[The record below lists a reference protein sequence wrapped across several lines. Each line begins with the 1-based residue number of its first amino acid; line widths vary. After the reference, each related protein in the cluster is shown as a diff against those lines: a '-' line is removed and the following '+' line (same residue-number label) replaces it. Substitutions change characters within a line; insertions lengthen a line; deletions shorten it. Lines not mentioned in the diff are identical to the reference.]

1 MPLPDEFVKEQE
13 RRKQLLSAA
22 ACGDGEAQ
30 KELQR
35 EYRVRVFS
43 AAERAN
49 YECVQVK
56 PSRFQD
62 LYGQRLDSKRDLDPE
77 EEQRS

>member
-1 MPLPDEFVKEQE
+1 MPFDDFVKEQE
-13 RRKQLLSAA
+13 RRKQLLSSA

-30 KELQR
+30 KELHR
-35 EYRVRVFS
+35 EYRVRLFS
-43 AAERAN
+43 AAERAK
-49 YECVQVK
+49 YECVETK

-62 LYGQRLDSKRDLDPE
+62 LYGQRSGSKRDLDPD

>member
-1 MPLPDEFVKEQE
+1 MPFDEFVQEQE

-22 ACGDGEAQ
+22 AYGDGEAQ

-43 AAERAN
+43 AAERAT
-49 YECVQVK
+49 YKCVEVK

-62 LYGQRLDSKRDLDPE
+62 LYGQRLESKRNLDQE
-77 EEQRS
+77 QEQRS